1 MLEEGSEGE
10 IFMKEYYKMIKR
22 WDFIIVFFL
31 ILLSFLPIFIFQGVQ
46 REREMESSINVAVI
60 SVNNKEIKR
69 IALDEPSE
77 PLIFDVEDG
86 DGGVNTIEVRDGK
99 IRIKAANCTDQVC
112 VRTGF
117 IQKQGETIVCLPHKV
132 IIEILSM
139 DGSQYGDII
148 SS

>member
-1 MLEEGSEGE
+1 
-10 IFMKEYYKMIKR
+10 MKEYYRMIKR

-60 SVNNKEIKR
+60 SVNNEEIKR
-69 IALDEPSE
+69 ILLEEQSD
-77 PLIFDVEDG
+77 PLIFDVEDEDG
-86 DGGVNTIEVRDGK
+86 DVNTIEVRDGK
-99 IRIKAANCTDQVC
+99 IRIKAANCNDQVC
-112 VRTGF
+112 VRTGY
-117 IQKQGETIVCLPHKV
+117 IQKPGETIVCLPHKL
-132 IIEILSM
+132 IIEIQSV